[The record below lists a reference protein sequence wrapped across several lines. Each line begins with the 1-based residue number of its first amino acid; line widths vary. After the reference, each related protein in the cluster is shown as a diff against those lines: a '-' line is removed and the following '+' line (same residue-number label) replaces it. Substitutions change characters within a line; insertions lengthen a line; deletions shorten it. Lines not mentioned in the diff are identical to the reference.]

1 MIYWNYDRLT
11 EITSKNPPFRG
22 TPNRFPWDGRRRS
35 AKSIYVRKEGD
46 DTVFDITYYEK
57 QNSEPISKEAYDNYV
72 ASGQSEYVRI
82 YTNQHTK
89 KDTHMFVTRR
99 PCILGTVRRDN
110 TFEFTN
116 KIYGHGDKVMLSNHS
131 DGYFSVCSRM
141 GGLIYFQSKRSPV
154 LGNMLPVY
162 QGMRVD
168 CNTMRP
174 TKDFSVFIKNVDRS
188 KSKAL
193 VKSYEKFF
201 KVSETMFKAMDYASF
216 KASVREIITDIDNYV
231 SRWSKVDEL
240 FTKGFGLIEES
251 PFDAM
256 TYMILGLNTKYCLQ
270 ALAEQATN
278 PGNSQYEPHAL
289 YMSAKRSI
297 LKELYKRNPIF
308 TEREFKAGEKYP
320 ANTWG
325 ITLRVDG
332 KEVEQCY

>member
-72 ASGQSEYVRI
+72 ASGQSEYVRMYRNH
-82 YTNQHTK
+82 YTNEE
-89 KDTHMFVTRR
+89 THIFVTRH
-99 PCILGTVRRDN
+99 PSVLGTVRSDN

-116 KIYGHGDKVMLSNHS
+116 KSYGQGDNMMLSDYS
-131 DGYFSVCSRM
+131 AGYFSICSRM
-141 GGLIYFQSKRSPV
+141 GGLIYSQGHS
-154 LGNMLPVY
+154 MLPVY

-174 TKDFSVFIKNVDRS
+174 TKDFSVFVKNVDRS

-216 KASVREIITDIDNYV
+216 KASVREVITDIDNYV
-231 SRWSKVDEL
+231 SHWGKADEL

-256 TYMILGLNTKYCLQ
+256 TYMIVGLNTNYCLPT
-270 ALAEQATN
+270 LAEQATN
-278 PGNSQYEPHAL
+278 PGNSKYEPHAL
-289 YMSAKRSI
+289 YVSAKKSI
-297 LKELYKRNPIF
+297 LKELYRRSPIF
-308 TEREFKAGEKYP
+308 TEREFKAGERYP
-320 ANTWG
+320 ESEWG

-332 KEVEQCY
+332 EEVKQCY